1 MKIDILKFNVFSAFI
16 LSVLLVLFAFL
27 PESLAAS
34 ETSEVSNQKVKY
46 ELPEFLK
53 TINIQRTGEVLFAV
67 KKQMR
72 SVPDLID
79 SQLKSVL
86 AALLNN
92 PEKLEINFYKPSLS
106 EDHSTIKYETVEVF
120 LKGASFDNL
129 RLDTASIMLKN
140 MELEVYRLFRDG
152 RVKVVSQGE
161 VLANISI
168 IQSDLNSY
176 LVKKSE
182 SIKVRKPY
190 ARMEKDQLAIGGV
203 FKYGLFVIEFGAT
216 GAFKIVDDNKIFFD
230 IKKMSIN
237 NMKMSKSFLRT
248 VVDKINPI
256 LSLDRFPFKLIMKSI
271 YIKEGRLIFSSE

>member
-1 MKIDILKFNVFSAFI
+1 MKIEILKINFSGVI
-16 LSVLLVLFAFL
+16 VLLSLLLLFAHQA
-27 PESLAAS
+27 ECLALS
-34 ETSEVSNQKVKY
+34 DTSEARPQKARY
-46 ELPEFLK
+46 DIPEFLR
-53 TINIQRTGEVLFAV
+53 TVNTQRTGEVLLAV
-67 KKQMR
+67 KRQIR

-79 SQLKSVL
+79 AQLKSVL
-86 AALLNN
+86 TTVLNH
-92 PEKLEINFYKPSLS
+92 PEKIEINFFNPVPADDLS
-106 EDHSTIKYETVEVF
+106 TVRYETVEVF

-129 RLDTASIMLKN
+129 RIDTASIILKN
-140 MELEVYRLFRDG
+140 IELEVYRLFRDG

-190 ARMEKDQLAIGGV
+190 ARMEKDELAIGGV
-203 FKYGLFVIEFGAT
+203 FKYGLFVIDFGAT
-216 GAFKIVDDNKIFFD
+216 GVFKIVENNKIFFD
-230 IKKMSIN
+230 LKKMSIN
-237 NMKMSKSFLRT
+237 SLKMSRSFLRT

-256 LSLDRFPFKLIMKSI
+256 LSLDRFPFKLVMKSI